1 MRSYWK
7 FLWIKIALFV
17 IGIGLLLYFF
27 YDGLKFEIL
36 GSIIG
41 LMATQILADFL
52 KSVMF
57 AREEKIKLGKEN
69 FTYDSVYYKKTL
81 SIGGGKTHIWY
92 DAIESKGAPY
102 DVKDDPHKSF
112 ELDNVIQTNF
122 AAIMEAHRAS
132 FIANPTMIR
141 LDDFRREEDG
151 TISLFT
157 SRTAFYNDLVTN
169 RAMDFEFNGD
179 LSVREIFESGLYLT
193 PLNKS
198 KMSNHIGFG
207 AFIFYGNSM
216 IVTHRGGNA
225 TLSKNQ
231 FTSALAFG
239 FSEDDLRTVH
249 DAFEDDEPKA
259 GERFPL
265 LSTEDLTTGILL
277 VRMAGLFKMP
287 VPRVRELYAS
297 NKIHIHSLGFGQLV
311 YTGGKPQFYYAIVID
326 EDVELSPEK
335 DKEKDKD
342 KKREIDFNKNIVFA
356 DGMTLVKND
365 GYVLKLKKRGSTKT
379 VKAEAEKS
387 FFINYWHLLEMP
399 RINGV
404 PDWVYECKAPDSRR
418 NSHV

>member
-1 MRSYWK
+1 MRNHWK
-7 FLWIKIALFV
+7 FLWVKIAVFL

-41 LMATQILADFL
+41 LMATHITADL
-52 KSVMF
+52 VRGVLF

-69 FTYDSVYYKKTL
+69 FTYDVVYYKKPL

-92 DAIESKGAPY
+92 DAIESNGAAY
-102 DVKDDPHKSF
+102 DVKDDEYKHF
-112 ELDNVIQTNF
+112 ELDPVIQANF

-141 LDDFRREEDG
+141 LDDFKREEDG
-151 TISLFT
+151 TVTLFT

-179 LSVREIFESGLYLT
+179 MSVREIFESGLYLS

-249 DAFEDDEPKA
+249 DTFEDDKPKA
-259 GERFPL
+259 GERFPHL
-265 LSTEDLTTGILL
+265 TTEDLTTGILL
-277 VRMAGLFKMP
+277 VRTAALLKMT
-287 VPRVRELYAS
+287 VPHVRALYAQ

-311 YTGGKPQFYYAIVID
+311 YTGGKPQFYFAIVID
-326 EDVELSPEK
+326 DDVDLSPEK
-335 DKEKDKD
+335 EKDD
-342 KKREIDFNKNIVFA
+342 KNAKKKEIDFNKNIVFA
-356 DGMTLVKND
+356 DGMTLVKDN
-365 GYVLKLKKRGSTKT
+365 GYVLKLKKHGTNKT

-399 RINGV
+399 KIDGV
-404 PDWVYECKAPDSRR
+404 PDWVYECKAL
-418 NSHV
+418 